1 MWNGSVCL
9 GTFYKNAESNVR
21 NAGLF
26 ALLSKST
33 SDPERTGPFHPS
45 LLLLLSEYAR
55 DIYLPCPCCAISGSS
70 GIERVKENKKQEN
83 ASHIKLLFAPPFA
96 ESKKSA
102 VPQTNEQRRDSNKPS
117 VYHVR
122 LFLLQPPQSLSS
134 PLTFSL
140 LLGPQT
146 PLPAT
151 ASGARTSPLPSPTLA
166 PATPAFP
173 KL

>member
-1 MWNGSVCL
+1 MWSGPICL

-33 SDPERTGPFHPS
+33 SDPERTGPFRPS
-45 LLLLLSEYAR
+45 LLLLLSKYAR
-55 DIYLPCPCCAISGSS
+55 DIYLPCPCCAIPGSS

-117 VYHVR
+117 VYHAR
-122 LFLLQPPQSLSS
+122 LFFLQPPQSLSS
-134 PLTFSL
+134 TL
-140 LLGPQT
+140 LH
-146 PLPAT
+146 
-151 ASGARTSPLPSPTLA
+151 SHFFSPLRPALKPPSQQQHQA
-166 PATPAFP
+166 PAPP
-173 KL
+173 HSPPQP